1 MGFFC
6 LQVCRNR
13 RKQERNLRIVKEKK
27 QMTKSKNPGQEKGGH
42 PMLTEPVGKLL
53 PKFAVPAIIA
63 NLVSALYNIVD
74 QIFIGNKIGYYGNA
88 ATNVAFPIT
97 TVCMALGLMIGVGSA
112 SNFNLELG
120 KGNAKRA
127 RDVAGTSFSV
137 LIMVGLILLVGIGV
151 FMHPMLL
158 LFGATEEIF
167 AYAETY
173 VGVTM
178 WGVPFLMLSTGGNQ
192 LIRSDGSPKW
202 SMSCMVS
209 GALVNV
215 VLDYMFVYVFE
226 WGIAGA
232 AWATVI
238 GQVVSALLVIAY
250 FPRFQ
255 NIHLS
260 IRSFVPVWDVLVSIL
275 ALGLTPMFN
284 QISNLVVQLVLNNL
298 LRKYGAASV
307 YGSEIPLA
315 VAGIVTKVNMI
326 FSSIVLGI
334 ANGLQPIAG
343 FNYGAKQYG
352 RVKSAY
358 RMGRR
363 LCFGISIGAF
373 LCFEVLAEPIISLF
387 GSENELYMEFATSYL
402 RVFLFCTFLNGV
414 QIISTIFFSVIGK
427 AKKGAIL
434 AITRQVLLLVPCLF
448 AAGAIAGVNGI
459 KYAGPVADSLAFA
472 VTMWMIHR
480 EFQNIDG

>member
-1 MGFFC
+1 M
-6 LQVCRNR
+6 
-13 RKQERNLRIVKEKK
+13 KK
-27 QMTKSKNPGQEKGGH
+27 SVDSIQEKNGH
-42 PMLTEPVGKLL
+42 PMLTEPVTKLL
-53 PKFAVPAIIA
+53 PKFAIPAITA

-74 QIFIGNKIGYYGNA
+74 QIFIGNKVGYYGNA

-97 TVCMALGLMIGVGSA
+97 TVCMALGMMIGVGSA

-120 KGNAKRA
+120 RGNSKRA
-127 RDVAGTSFSV
+127 QDVAGTAFAT
-137 LIMVGLILLVGIGV
+137 LILTGGILLFGISI

-158 LFGATEEIF
+158 FFGATDEILY
-167 AYAETY
+167 YAQSY
-173 VGVTM
+173 VSITM
-178 WGVPFLMLSTGGNQ
+178 WGIPFLMLSTGGNQ

-215 VLDYMFVYVFE
+215 VLDYIFVYVFE
-226 WGIAGA
+226 WGIEGA
-232 AWATVI
+232 AAATVI
-238 GQVVSALLVIAY
+238 GQIVSALMVILY
-250 FPRFQ
+250 FPRFK
-255 NIHLS
+255 NIHLAV
-260 IRSFVPVWDVLVSIL
+260 RDFRPVWTVLLSIL

-298 LRKYGAASV
+298 LRSYGAASV

-326 FSSIVLGI
+326 FNSVVLGI

-358 RMGRR
+358 QMGRR
-363 LCFGISIGAF
+363 LCFFISIGAF
-373 LCFEVLAEPIISLF
+373 LCFELLAEPIISLF
-387 GSENELYMEFATSYL
+387 GSENELYMQFATSYL

-414 QIISTIFFSVIGK
+414 QTVSTIFFSVIGK
-427 AKKGAIL
+427 AKKGAFL

-448 AAGAIAGVNGI
+448 IASAIAGIDGI
-459 KYAGPVADSLAFA
+459 KYAGPVADALAFA
-472 VTMWMIHR
+472 VTMWMINR
-480 EFQNIDG
+480 EFSNIQAQ